1 MAQPARRVAPPAD
14 PLPVDP
20 SAVNQAYR
28 LHRARRR
35 AKQRHRREA
44 AAARLRFYVM
54 VLTLVALT
62 IVFVVFTWR
71 EIQRLFGL

>member
-1 MAQPARRVAPPAD
+1 MAQPAPQLGPPAD
-14 PLPVDP
+14 PIPLDP
-20 SAVNQAYR
+20 SAIDEAYR

-35 AKQRHRREA
+35 ARQRHRREA

-54 VLTLVALT
+54 LLTLVALT